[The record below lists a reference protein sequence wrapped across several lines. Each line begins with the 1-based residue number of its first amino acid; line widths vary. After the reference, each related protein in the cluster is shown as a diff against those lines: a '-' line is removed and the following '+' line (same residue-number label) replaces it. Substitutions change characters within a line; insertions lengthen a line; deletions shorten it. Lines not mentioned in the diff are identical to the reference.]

1 MPNTSIKVPVELR
14 DRLSELARR
23 GHTTLAAAI
32 THALDVAETH
42 DFWEQVRASMPERG
56 SVGAGEFAESFRAG
70 SSAPRS
76 GPAPEPGDLDQTLS
90 DGLDP
95 DEARSDVL

>member
-23 GHTTLAAAI
+23 ERTTLAATI
-32 THALDVAETH
+32 THALDVAETA
-42 DFWEQVRASMPERG
+42 DFWERVRASMPERG
-56 SVGAGEFAESFRAG
+56 PVGTGEPAESCRAG

-76 GPAPEPGDLDQTLS
+76 GPTPEPDDLDRTLS

-95 DEARSDVL
+95 HEDWSDVL